1 MDNHP
6 RSRRSGSLLLTFL
19 VFFLVGTSGTGAYVG
34 LYLLL
39 AVWWSPQTATVASW
53 LISTVATNV
62 VHRRVTFEVT
72 SPRRRVADAVV
83 QFGTSLLGLGAS
95 TLMIQ
100 ASDEWGRMWHIPMLV
115 AGTGVGGVLRFVGMK
130 FWMDRAHPRVQDAD
144 GRRHR
149 A

>member
-1 MDNHP
+1 MANHP
-6 RSRRSGSLLLTFL
+6 RSHRSGSLLLTFL
-19 VFFLVGTSGTGAYVG
+19 TFFLVGTSGTGVHVG

-39 AVWWSPQTATVASW
+39 AVWWSPQGATVASW

-62 VHRRVTFEVT
+62 VHRRVTFEVA
-72 SPRRRVADAVV
+72 SPRRRVLDAVV

-95 TLMIQ
+95 MLMIQ
-100 ASDEWGRMWHIPMLV
+100 AADEWGGMWHVPMLV

-130 FWMDRAHPRVQDAD
+130 LWMDRAHPRVQDAD
-144 GRRHR
+144 CGRHR